1 MVQIAEEI
9 ELWKDKFVELWP
21 EMDIISIP
29 CTSSTNQ
36 WLKDRREEWH
46 HRTVLV
52 ITDYQTAGRGSGTNH
67 WESQEG
73 MNLTFSLQVCPTALV
88 PNHMFAL
95 SEAMS
100 LGVCMGLQEY
110 IGRENADYRK
120 HVRIKWPNDVYY
132 ADGKIC
138 GMLIENDL
146 QSHRVDCSVIGV
158 GININQ
164 NQFLSGAPN
173 PTSLNIIMGQHIRR
187 MEVLEHVIRC
197 FRHYYQM
204 IECGDFA
211 LLHTHYLRQVYRMQE
226 WHTYVDGNGPF
237 EGKIINIQS
246 DGHLIM
252 LDSSGNEHR
261 YAFGEIK
268 YIIQ

>member
-36 WLKDRREEWH
+36 WLKDRRDEWH

-73 MNLTFSLQVCPTALV
+73 MNLTFSLQVCPTHLA

-100 LGVCMGLQEY
+100 LGVCMGLQ
-110 IGRENADYRK
+110 
-120 HVRIKWPNDVYY
+120 
-132 ADGKIC
+132 
-138 GMLIENDL
+138 
-146 QSHRVDCSVIGV
+146 
-158 GININQ
+158 
-164 NQFLSGAPN
+164 
-173 PTSLNIIMGQHIRR
+173 
-187 MEVLEHVIRC
+187 
-197 FRHYYQM
+197 
-204 IECGDFA
+204 
-211 LLHTHYLRQVYRMQE
+211 
-226 WHTYVDGNGPF
+226 
-237 EGKIINIQS
+237 
-246 DGHLIM
+246 
-252 LDSSGNEHR
+252 
-261 YAFGEIK
+261 
-268 YIIQ
+268 